1 VPISFQNVVDVS
13 ITSHDPEAAKLIGVR
28 DWAMGAGMPAE
39 HVFGAA
45 DSTRASDKKY
55 RRTRWLRFGP
65 APLHELAILR
75 DGAVRL
81 LAAVSR
87 AIPVPALAP
96 FRTS

>member
-45 DSTRASDKKY
+45 DSTRASDKVPPDSMAS
-55 RRTRWLRFGP
+55 F
-65 APLHELAILR
+65 
-75 DGAVRL
+75 
-81 LAAVSR
+81 R
-87 AIPVPALAP
+87 AGSIA
-96 FRTS
+96 